1 MYRCL
6 RKIILQQCYNS
17 LLKVLC
23 IGKRPKN
30 SDDFD
35 NCESVR
41 KKQFTKSGKSR
52 DKGRVEGETCK
63 NQLNLRPPPG
73 SKEKSGNCRTL
84 KINRSPVMKIW
95 AATLAERTSF
105 SWAEGLSLGGTVAG
119 LNAQTKGRS
128 IGIYKQR
135 EDKSEEKEE
144 KRKSRAETETVQLL
158 GRRIPVVR
166 TNDGR
171 VLGKAPKP
179 RNMRTCFGVEAC
191 DTGSLEKR
199 SVKESALNASYTC
212 SHHRGPPEALPGRA
226 WPLGLSAAH
235 VPRGGTAGRAAAA
248 GERAPEP
255 RQGLL
260 RGGVRR
266 RLRGHEGPRRHRR
279 ARLGAGPPRL
289 PALRALQAERAP
301 GEGRMGQGRRSRPR
315 PHPPDGLGE
324 APLMLGACGRPR
336 QLFAAPGVPERD
348 PEALPCPAPWA
359 WGGGSAVRVPS
370 FAARGRAAAAVGVG
384 SPLLALAPPT
394 S

>member
-1 MYRCL
+1 MTGVKTRAQL
-6 RKIILQQCYNS
+6 KASQNS
-17 LLKVLC
+17 HEERTKA

-199 SVKESALNASYTC
+199 AGRCRRRACTGAS
-212 SHHRGPPEALPGRA
+212 SRP
-226 WPLGLSAAH
+226 S
-235 VPRGGTAGRAAAA
+235 PRRGTATS
-248 GERAPEP
+248 
-255 RQGLL
+255 
-260 RGGVRR
+260 
-266 RLRGHEGPRRHRR
+266 
-279 ARLGAGPPRL
+279 
-289 PALRALQAERAP
+289 
-301 GEGRMGQGRRSRPR
+301 SRP
-315 PHPPDGLGE
+315 
-324 APLMLGACGRPR
+324 
-336 QLFAAPGVPERD
+336 
-348 PEALPCPAPWA
+348 
-359 WGGGSAVRVPS
+359 
-370 FAARGRAAAAVGVG
+370 
-384 SPLLALAPPT
+384 
-394 S
+394 

>member
-1 MYRCL
+1 MTGVKTRAQL
-6 RKIILQQCYNS
+6 KASQNS
-17 LLKVLC
+17 HEERTKA

-171 VLGKAPKP
+171 VLGKAPKGGP
-179 RNMRTCFGVEAC
+179 LPPESVHRSLVKAFSEAGYGDVFAAMRDLAATVEP
-191 DTGSLEKR
+191 GS
-199 SVKESALNASYTC
+199 A
-212 SHHRGPPEALPGRA
+212 RGPLGYQLYERFRPSVPPGRA
-226 WPLGLSAAH
+226 GWGRAGALDLGLIRRMAS
-235 VPRGGTAGRAAAA
+235 
-248 GERAPEP
+248 E
-255 RQGLL
+255 
-260 RGGVRR
+260 RR
-266 RLRGHEGPRRHRR
+266 R
-279 ARLGAGPPRL
+279 
-289 PALRALQAERAP
+289 
-301 GEGRMGQGRRSRPR
+301 
-315 PHPPDGLGE
+315 
-324 APLMLGACGRPR
+324 
-336 QLFAAPGVPERD
+336 
-348 PEALPCPAPWA
+348 
-359 WGGGSAVRVPS
+359 
-370 FAARGRAAAAVGVG
+370 
-384 SPLLALAPPT
+384 
-394 S
+394 